1 MKKQSDNTL
10 EVRQSNVITQSRHEL
25 SATQLDLYFMMLSLI
40 RENDEADKVYEI
52 SVREI
57 ESITGRMWQY
67 NQLLN
72 ATEGMIGKVFRIDQH
87 DGVLQIALLSSAK
100 YIKGKGKIELS
111 IDPRLRPYLIDIKN
125 NFTSFQLHC
134 VLSLSS
140 KYAKWMFMQFS
151 RWKDIGYVSFEID
164 ELRTLLNLKD
174 PNGKLPEQYTQW
186 VEFKKRILDTS
197 VKQINEST
205 DLKISYE
212 LEKKGRSFHRI
223 NFTIIRTN
231 KYQTVIPF
239 EVEETDREAL
249 QLKNKMY
256 AIGIQDNK
264 LISLV
269 IEKPEMR
276 KKAHK
281 WFFDYTNKKE
291 GIKSPAGHFRTSL
304 GI

>member
-1 MKKQSDNTL
+1 MKRLPENSI
-10 EVRQSNVITQSRHEL
+10 EVRHSNVITQSRHEL
-25 SATQLDLYFMMLSLI
+25 SAAQLDLYFMMLSLI
-40 RENDEADKVYEI
+40 RENDEVDKMYEI

-67 NQLLN
+67 NQLLV
-72 ATEGMIGKVFRIDQH
+72 ATEGMIGKVLRIDQH

-100 YIKGKGKIELS
+100 YVRGKGKIELS
-111 IDPRLRPYLIDIKN
+111 IDPKLRPYLIDIKN

-140 KYAKWMFMQFS
+140 KYAKWMYLQFS
-151 RWKDIGYVSFEID
+151 RWKDVGYVLFEIN
-164 ELRTLLNLKD
+164 ELKILLNLKD

-186 VEFKKRILDTS
+186 IEFKKRVLDTS

-212 LEKKGRSFHRI
+212 LEKKGRSFHKI
-223 NFTIIRTN
+223 HFTIIRTN

-256 AIGIQDNK
+256 NIGTRT
-264 LISLV
+264 V
-269 IEKPEMR
+269 
-276 KKAHK
+276 
-281 WFFDYTNKKE
+281 YTMDR
-291 GIKSPAGHFRTSL
+291 I
-304 GI
+304 